1 MGWRGCLQ
9 ASYAARQMTVFHDFV
24 EKEIERRALAELAEQ
39 KKAEIARLLGQV
51 EDLEIDEAKRR
62 LERKRLEK
70 ELDSRQRREESL
82 GQADQVRANVSRL
95 EQKYRQLAE
104 GRPWYAGSVDV
115 GVILPFQWKG
125 VLFGAGARRWVLGD
139 GMGLGKTR
147 QSVGWLDLVQ
157 ARKVLVVCQADICD
171 QFAGEIMSLAPHRNV
186 INLYKKTPK
195 TRHALMENVLASDNG
210 CVVVNFEIWRKD
222 KDLLAKLMSW
232 QIDTLIVDEAH
243 NLKNTAT
250 SNFKNIEMLVKV
262 DNVCPNCKRPI
273 KGLIGTDKKLKPC
286 PGCGWRKGDS
296 TPVRYAY
303 KLDEWLSTKS
313 MKNICF
319 TTGTPILNSPMDIY
333 ALLHLCDPMLFAR
346 KTQFLETFCIT
357 NYHSGKVEFR
367 DGQLDNLRPLIAGRF
382 IARSREDAGIVLPIQ
397 RKHIVRVDLD
407 ADLYK
412 KQYKI
417 VRQLSE
423 RAQIMLDSGEQMTIM
438 HLIALITRKR
448 QANVWPAG
456 IELKDAEGNVVF
468 SVGDEVR
475 ESVKLDYALEHILQI
490 HAEGRRQ
497 VVFSQFS
504 TALAGFS
511 DILQEHGLRVG
522 LLTGATTKK
531 KRQEIKD
538 NFYQAKGEKPR
549 WDILLCNYK
558 TGGTGLNLTSA
569 TATHIIDEEWN
580 PGKRDQ
586 AYARTDRIGQEL
598 ENDVY
603 IYRIPASIDTWMSN
617 TIHRKEQMVSAFQDT
632 MVDESVEMT
641 AGSLSE
647 AMKTGEVL

>member
-1 MGWRGCLQ
+1 MMAFRDL
-9 ASYAARQMTVFHDFV
+9 V
-24 EKEIERRALAELAEQ
+24 EKEIERREVAELAEQ
-39 KKAEIARLLGQV
+39 KKAEIARLLGEV
-51 EDLEIDEAKRR
+51 ETLEVDEAKHR

-70 ELDSRQRREESL
+70 EQEQQLRRDESL
-82 GQADQVRANVSRL
+82 DQAEQVRADVALL
-95 EQKYRQLAE
+95 EEKYRKLAE
-104 GRPWYAGSVDV
+104 GKPWYAGDADV
-115 GVILPFQWKG
+115 GAILPFQWRG
-125 VLFGAGARRWVLGD
+125 ALFGAGARRWVLGD

-147 QSVGWLDLVQ
+147 QSIGWLDLVQ
-157 ARKVLVVCQADICD
+157 AKKVLVVCQADICD
-171 QFAGEIMSLAPHRNV
+171 QFAGEIMSLAPHRSAH
-186 INLYKKTPK
+186 NLYKKTPK
-195 TRHALMENVLASDNG
+195 TRHKMMEEILSSSEA
-210 CVVVNFEIWRKD
+210 VVIVNFEIWRKD
-222 KDLLAKLMSW
+222 KDLLAKLMDW

-243 NLKNTAT
+243 NLKNTQT
-250 SNFKNIEMLVKV
+250 SNFKYIEMLVKV
-262 DNVCPNCKRPI
+262 DNVCPNCKGAI
-273 KGLIGTDKKLKPC
+273 KGLHGTDKKLKPC
-286 PGCGWRKGDS
+286 PACGWKKGEP

-319 TTGTPILNSPMDIY
+319 TTGTPILNSPLDIY
-333 ALLHLCDPMLFAR
+333 ALLHLCDPVLFSR

-367 DGQLDNLRPLIAGRF
+367 DGQLDNLKPLIAGRF
-382 IARSREDAGIVLPIQ
+382 ISRTREDAGIVLPVQ

-407 ADLYK
+407 PEAYK

-417 VRQLSE
+417 VKQLSE

-456 IELKDAEGNVVF
+456 IELKDTEGNVVF
-468 SVGDEVR
+468 SVGQEVQ
-475 ESVKLDYALEHILQI
+475 ESAKLDAALEHILAI

-504 TALAGFS
+504 TALEGFK
-511 DILQEHGLRVG
+511 DILEENGLRVAV
-522 LLTGATTKK
+522 LTGATPRKL
-531 KRQEIKD
+531 RDEIKN
-538 NFYQAKGEKPR
+538 NFYLARGEEPR

-632 MVDESVEMT
+632 MVDEGAEMT
-641 AGSLSE
+641 ADSLSE
-647 AMKTGEVL
+647 AMRTGEIL

>member
-1 MGWRGCLQ
+1 MSHQEL
-9 ASYAARQMTVFHDFV
+9 S
-24 EKEIERRALAELAEQ
+24 ELATKQLDRAHEVDETR
-39 KKAEIARLLGQV
+39 KSIARLLGV
-51 EDLEIDEAKRR
+51 LEQYEQSEIVDKKQLRQ
-62 LERKRLEK
+62 LQKQQ
-70 ELDSRQRREESL
+70 DQQQRRAESVE
-82 GQADQVRANVSRL
+82 QAEQVRTDVSRL
-95 EQKYRQLAE
+95 EEKYRNLAV
-104 GRPWYAGSVDV
+104 GKPWYDGNDDVDP
-115 GVILPFQWKG
+115 IFPFQWRG
-125 VLFGAGARRWVLGD
+125 ALFGAGARRWVLGD

-147 QSVGWLDLVQ
+147 QSIGWLDLVE

-171 QFAGEIMSLAPHRNV
+171 QFAGELMTLAPHRTV

-195 TRHALMENVLASDNG
+195 SRHALMENVLAADAA
-210 CVVVNFEIWRKD
+210 CVVVNYEIWRKD
-222 KDLLAKLMSW
+222 KDLLAKLMDW
-232 QIDTLIVDEAH
+232 RIDTLIVDEAH
-243 NLKNTAT
+243 NLKNTST
-250 SNFKNIEMLVKV
+250 SNFKYIDMLVKV
-262 DNVCPNCKRPI
+262 DNVCPNCKGHV
-273 KGLIGTDKKLKPC
+273 KGLYGTDKKLKPC
-286 PGCGWRKGDS
+286 PGCGWVKGDS

-313 MKNICF
+313 MKNVCF
-319 TTGTPILNSPMDIY
+319 TTGTPILNSPLDIY

-382 IARSREDAGIVLPIQ
+382 IARSREDAGIVLPVQ

-407 ADLYK
+407 EDMYK

-468 SVGDEVR
+468 SVGAEVQ
-475 ESVKLDYALEHILQI
+475 ESAKLDVALEQILAI

-504 TALAGFS
+504 TALDGFK
-511 DILQEHGLRVG
+511 DILEENGLRVA
-522 LLTGATTKK
+522 LLTGATPRKL
-531 KRQEIKD
+531 RDEIKN
-538 NFYQAKGEKPR
+538 NFYQAKGEEPK
-549 WDILLCNYK
+549 WDIILCNYK

-569 TATHIIDEEWN
+569 SATHIIDEEWN

-586 AYARTDRIGQEL
+586 AYARTDRIGQAL

-603 IYRIPASIDTWMSN
+603 IYRIPASIDTWMAN

-632 MVDESVEMT
+632 MVDEGADMT
-641 AGSLSE
+641 ADSLSE
-647 AMKTGEVL
+647 AMRTGEIL

>member
-1 MGWRGCLQ
+1 MSHQEL
-9 ASYAARQMTVFHDFV
+9 S
-24 EKEIERRALAELAEQ
+24 ELATKQLDRAHEIDETR
-39 KKAEIARLLGQV
+39 KSIARLLGV
-51 EDLEIDEAKRR
+51 LEQYEQSEIVDKKQLRQ
-62 LERKRLEK
+62 LQKQQ
-70 ELDSRQRREESL
+70 DQQQRRAESVE
-82 GQADQVRANVSRL
+82 QAEQVRTDVSRL
-95 EQKYRQLAE
+95 EEKYRNLAV
-104 GRPWYAGSVDV
+104 GKPWYDGNDDVDP
-115 GVILPFQWKG
+115 IFPFQWRG
-125 VLFGAGARRWVLGD
+125 ALFGAGARRWVLGD

-147 QSVGWLDLVQ
+147 QSIGWLDLVE

-171 QFAGEIMSLAPHRNV
+171 QFAGELMTLAPHRKV

-195 TRHALMENVLASDNG
+195 SRHALMENVLAANAA
-210 CVVVNFEIWRKD
+210 CVVVNYEIWRKD
-222 KDLLAKLMSW
+222 KDLLAKLMDW
-232 QIDTLIVDEAH
+232 RIDTLIVDEAH
-243 NLKNTAT
+243 NLKNTST
-250 SNFKNIEMLVKV
+250 SNFKYIDMLVKV
-262 DNVCPNCKRPI
+262 DNVCPNCKGHV
-273 KGLIGTDKKLKPC
+273 KGLYGTDKKLKPC
-286 PGCGWRKGDS
+286 PGCGWVKGDS

-313 MKNICF
+313 MKNVCF
-319 TTGTPILNSPMDIY
+319 TTGTPILNSPLDIY

-382 IARSREDAGIVLPIQ
+382 IARSREDAGIVLPVQ

-407 ADLYK
+407 EDMYK

-468 SVGDEVR
+468 SVGAEVR
-475 ESVKLDYALEHILQI
+475 ESAKLDVALEQILAI

-504 TALAGFS
+504 TALDGFK
-511 DILQEHGLRVG
+511 DILEENGLRVA
-522 LLTGATTKK
+522 LLTGATPRKL
-531 KRQEIKD
+531 RDEIKN
-538 NFYQAKGEKPR
+538 NFYQAKGEEPK
-549 WDILLCNYK
+549 WDIILCNYK

-569 TATHIIDEEWN
+569 SATHIIDEEWN

-586 AYARTDRIGQEL
+586 AYARTDRIGQAL

-603 IYRIPASIDTWMSN
+603 IYRIPASIDTWMAN

-632 MVDESVEMT
+632 MVDEGADMT
-641 AGSLSE
+641 ADSLSE
-647 AMKTGEVL
+647 AMRTGEIL

>member
-1 MGWRGCLQ
+1 M
-9 ASYAARQMTVFHDFV
+9 SY
-24 EKEIERRALAELAEQ
+24 KELADVQ
-39 KKAEIARLLGQV
+39 ARRQDTKQLSDETRNKIRQLLGTLEQQEEQEQQNKKQV
-51 EDLEIDEAKRR
+51 RELAKQQDR
-62 LERKRLEK
+62 E
-70 ELDSRQRREESL
+70 QRRSESIE
-82 GQADQVRANVSRL
+82 QAKQVRADVSQL
-95 EQKYRQLAE
+95 EEKYQQRAV
-104 GRPWYAGSVDV
+104 GKPWYDGGNDV
-115 GVILPFQWKG
+115 GAILPFQWRG
-125 VLFGAGARRWVLGD
+125 ALFGAGAKRWILGD

-147 QSVGWLDLVQ
+147 QSIGWLDLME
-157 ARKVLVVCQADICD
+157 ARKVLIVCQADICD
-171 QFAGEIMSLAPHRNV
+171 QFAGEVMTLAPHREV

-195 TRHALMENVLASDNG
+195 TRHALMEKVLAADDMV
-210 CVVVNFEIWRKD
+210 VVVNFEIWRKD

-243 NLKNTAT
+243 NLKNTSS
-250 SNFKNIEMLVKV
+250 SNFKYIEMLVKI
-262 DNVCPNCKRPI
+262 DNVCPKCKAPI
-273 KGLIGTDKKLKPC
+273 KGLHDADKKLKPC
-286 PGCGWRKGDS
+286 ESCGWKKGEL

-303 KLDEWLSTKS
+303 KLDEWLSSKS
-313 MKNICF
+313 MKNVCF

-346 KTQFLETFCIT
+346 KTQFLDSFCIT

-367 DGQLDNLRPLIAGRF
+367 DGQLDNLKPLIAGRF
-382 IARSREDAGIVLPIQ
+382 IARTREDAGIVLPTQ

-407 ADLYK
+407 PNQYK

-456 IELKDAEGNVVF
+456 IELKDSEGNVVF
-468 SVGDEVR
+468 SVGAEVR
-475 ESVKLDYALEHILQI
+475 ESCKLDAAMENILRI

-504 TALAGFS
+504 TAL
-511 DILQEHGLRVG
+511 QGLFGMLEDAELSVA
-522 LLTGATTKK
+522 LLTGATP
-531 KRQEIKD
+531 RRLRDEIKN
-538 NFYQAKGEKPR
+538 NFYLARGEEPQ
-549 WDILLCNYK
+549 WDIVLCNYK
-558 TGGTGLNLTSA
+558 TGGTGLNLTAA

-632 MVDESVEMT
+632 MVDEGVEMS
-641 AGSLSE
+641 AESLSE
-647 AMKTGEVL
+647 AMRTGEIL